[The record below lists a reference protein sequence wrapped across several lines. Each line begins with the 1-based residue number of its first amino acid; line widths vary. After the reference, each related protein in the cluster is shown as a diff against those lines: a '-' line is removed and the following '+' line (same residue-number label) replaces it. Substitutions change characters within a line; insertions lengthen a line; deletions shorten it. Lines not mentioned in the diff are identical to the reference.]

1 MRADAGVV
9 YHAPNVKTR
18 SAALLVYMQYKA
30 QTRGEVG
37 FGALAAMP
45 DLVENS
51 LCYGDG
57 ERLISIAAWPC
68 VIVEDGGAPTGF
80 VMPKIP
86 DEFFV
91 SLTTLTQAVSP

>member
-1 MRADAGVV
+1 
-9 YHAPNVKTR
+9 
-18 SAALLVYMQYKA
+18 
-30 QTRGEVG
+30 
-37 FGALAAMP
+37 MP

-51 LCYGDG
+51 LSYGDS
-57 ERLISIAAWPC
+57 ERRISIAAWPRE
-68 VIVEDGGAPTGF
+68 IVEDGGAPTGF